1 MVKVMMLDGGWGSR
15 ESWGNQ
21 VAWIMGMLR
30 RVPHRPWTQSAL
42 TGGLQDIPGGG
53 GSNQEWSRGGQ
64 GTHSCPLLLVKDQ
77 WCHFLCGQASLASC
91 CTLKSET
98 NWQLSQPPP
107 PPQHCTLNEALPGLV
122 SHCPTSQHHSAWT
135 RHSLPPAAK

>member
-1 MVKVMMLDGGWGSR
+1 MLDGGWGSR

-30 RVPHRPWTQSAL
+30 RAPHRPWTQSAL
-42 TGGLQDIPGGG
+42 TGGLQDIPGGE

-64 GTHSCPLLLVKDQ
+64 GTHSCPLFLVKDQ

-91 CTLKSET
+91 CTLRVRPTGSFPNPHPYPNT
-98 NWQLSQPPP
+98 PP
-107 PPQHCTLNEALPGLV
+107 
-122 SHCPTSQHHSAWT
+122 
-135 RHSLPPAAK
+135 